1 MSERVIEPVAD
12 AADDDRH
19 PLDVVAEE
27 FARSCR
33 AGEHPSVSDYAQR
46 HPKLA
51 DELRDLLP
59 SIAMMEKLK
68 NSRRSQGSGVATAPR
83 IERIGDFRIVREVG
97 RGGMGVVYEAV
108 QESLGRRVA
117 LKVLSTSATLD
128 PTRLQRFDQEA
139 RAAARLHHTNIVPI
153 FGVAEQD
160 GVHYYVMQLIEGQ
173 ALGDIVK
180 SLAVG
185 HPSRTESLR
194 RDGDG
199 SSAAAG
205 SANGP
210 SASSGGEAWT
220 PIAAVTAA
228 PGNARFARYY
238 WRWVAR
244 VGQQVAAALHY
255 AHQQGVLHRDV
266 KPANLLLD
274 ARGTVWI
281 ADFGLAKVGDDSNV
295 TRTGDIV
302 GTLQYLAPEALK
314 KRADLRSDI
323 YGLGLTLHEMLTLK
337 PPYGDSHPGEL
348 IRRIS
353 TTDPPRPRSINPAI
367 PRDLE
372 TIVLKA
378 VARDPDHRYQTAADM
393 AADLEAFLQD
403 RPIRARRARVSE
415 RLWRWCRRN
424 RAVASLAAAAI
435 VLALVAIV
443 VGWVGY
449 ANTRR
454 ALAGES
460 MRRTEAE
467 NATSRAEKNVA
478 LSLQAFEEIFNNVS
492 QQETFQP
499 QDMPPRRDPNGPRQS
514 QSAVDAGMLQSVL
527 NFYDRFAQQNSTNP
541 ALNAEAAR
549 SYRRV
554 GDLYRWLDEDDKADP
569 AYERSASLYEALLS
583 KDPARRDYARGLAE
597 SASALVS
604 SRGAAD
610 AATRDKQVPR
620 LRSAI
625 KILEPVTSSDPSAP
639 EESHALA
646 RACYALGMSMEQG
659 GKLDEAEN
667 AYRRAISYGT
677 RPPPPDRPGP
687 PPSLERMEATFS
699 LAALLSNSNRND
711 ESARLLRGTID
722 EVTAERP
729 PPRDGPRRP
738 MPPAIGEGLARLYE
752 ALAEVSSQM
761 GDAPAAVQAT
771 AQAERVREETQR
783 PPRRDGGGGPR
794 DGPPNGGPH
803 NGPPGGG
810 QRDGRPGGPPDHR
823 PPGGGGGPP

>member
-1 MSERVIEPVAD
+1 MSDDLRESAD
-12 AADDDRH
+12 VDRH

-46 HPKLA
+46 HPELA

-68 NSRRSQGSGVATAPR
+68 NSRRQSVSSSVATAPR
-83 IERIGDFRIVREVG
+83 LERIGDFRIVREVG

-117 LKVLSTSATLD
+117 LKVLSATATLD
-128 PTRLQRFDQEA
+128 STRLQRFDQEA
-139 RAAARLHHTNIVPI
+139 RAAARLHHTNIVPV

-173 ALGDIVK
+173 ALGDVVR
-180 SLAVG
+180 SLATG
-185 HPSRTESLR
+185 HPARLDALR
-194 RDGDG
+194 GGRSD
-199 SSAAAG
+199 SAGTVA
-205 SANGP
+205 P
-210 SASSGGEAWT
+210 SPSTSSGGEAWT
-220 PIAAVTAA
+220 PVGGTPSAGT
-228 PGNARFARYY
+228 GNARFARYY

-244 VGQQVAAALHY
+244 VGQQVAEALHY

-274 ARGTVWI
+274 ARGTVWV

-323 YGLGLTLHEMLTLK
+323 YGLGLTLHEMLTLR

-353 TTDPPRPRSINPAI
+353 TTDPPRPRAINPAI

-378 VARDPDHRYQTAADM
+378 VARDPDHRYQTAGEM
-393 AADLEAFLQD
+393 AADLESFLQD
-403 RPIRARRARVSE
+403 RPIRARRARPTE

-424 RAVASLAAAAI
+424 RAIASLSAAAI

-449 ANTRR
+449 ANTRA

-460 MRRTEAE
+460 NRRSEAE
-467 NATSRAEKNVA
+467 FATRRAEQNVQ
-478 LSLQAFEEIFNNVS
+478 LSLQAFEDIFNQVS
-492 QQETFQP
+492 QQEAFQP
-499 QDMPPRRDPNGPRQS
+499 QGPPPRRDPNAPPGRQA
-514 QSAVDAGMLQSVL
+514 QPAVDATLLQSVL
-527 NFYDRFAQQNSTNP
+527 DFYDRFAKQNATNP

-554 GDLYRWLDEDDKADP
+554 GALYRWMGEDEKADQ
-569 AYERSASLYEALLS
+569 AHERSASMYEGLLVA
-583 KDPARRDYARGLAE
+583 DPHRRDYARGLAE
-597 SASALVS
+597 ATSASPYVRSGDA
-604 SRGAAD
+604 GAA
-610 AATRDKQVPR
+610 ALARDRQVRR

-625 KILEPVTSSDPSAP
+625 AVLDNSGDQAPP
-639 EESHALA
+639 EENRALA
-646 RACYALGMSMEQG
+646 RAFHSLGTGLKQG
-659 GKLDEAEN
+659 GQIDEAE
-667 AYRRAISYGT
+667 ASYRRALDID
-677 RPPPPDRPGP
+677 RHMPPPDRPGP
-687 PPSLERMEATFS
+687 PPGMDRAEITLS
-699 LAALLSNSNRND
+699 LASLLSESNRDD
-711 ESARLLRGTID
+711 EARRLLRETIED
-722 EVTAERP
+722 IETDHS
-729 PPRDGPRRP
+729 PRDGPRRP
-738 MPPAIGEGLARLYE
+738 PRPFPGDVLGRLYE
-752 ALAEVSSQM
+752 ALADVHRRL
-761 GDAPAAVQAT
+761 GDNAAATLATQQAIRAHAS
-771 AQAERVREETQR
+771 AQQR
-783 PPRRDGGGGPR
+783 PDRRDGPPPDGPR
-794 DGPPNGGPH
+794 DGPPD
-803 NGPPGGG
+803 
-810 QRDGRPGGPPDHR
+810 RRGRGGPPQ
-823 PPGGGGGPP
+823 

>member
-1 MSERVIEPVAD
+1 MSDRISETDP
-12 AADDDRH
+12 DRH

-27 FARSCR
+27 FARCCR

-46 HPKLA
+46 HPELA
-51 DELRDLLP
+51 GELRDLLP

-68 NSRRSQGSGVATAPR
+68 NSRRSQSSVATAPR

-117 LKVLSTSATLD
+117 LKVLSAAATLD

-139 RAAARLHHTNIVPI
+139 RAAARLHHTNIVPV

-173 ALGDIVK
+173 ALGDVVK
-180 SLAVG
+180 SLATG
-185 HPSRTESLR
+185 HPERLDALHGKRADST
-194 RDGDG
+194 GPG
-199 SSAAAG
+199 SSNSTA
-205 SANGP
+205 
-210 SASSGGEAWT
+210 GEAWT
-220 PIAAVTAA
+220 PVGGA
-228 PGNARFARYY
+228 PGAGTGSIRFARYY

-244 VGQQVAAALHY
+244 VGQQVGEALHY

-274 ARGTVWI
+274 ARGTVWV

-314 KRADLRSDI
+314 KKVDLRSDI

-353 TTDPPRPRSINPAI
+353 TMDPPRPRSINPAI

-378 VARDPDHRYQTAADM
+378 VARDPDHRYQTAAEM

-403 RPIRARRARVSE
+403 RPIRARRARLSE

-424 RAVASLAAAAI
+424 RAVAALSAAAI

-460 MRRTEAE
+460 NRRSEAE
-467 NATSRAEKNVA
+467 FATRRAEQNVQ
-478 LSLQAFEEIFNNVS
+478 LSLQAFEDIFNQVS
-492 QQETFQP
+492 QQEAFQP
-499 QDMPPRRDPNGPRQS
+499 QGPPPRRDPGAADARQS
-514 QSAVDAGMLQSVL
+514 QNVVNASLLQSVL
-527 NFYDRFAQQNSTNP
+527 DFYDRFAQQNATNP

-554 GDLYRWLDEDDKADP
+554 GDLYRWLNEDEKANQ
-569 AYERSASLYEALLS
+569 AHERSATMYEGLLAA
-583 KDPARRDYARGLAE
+583 DPKRRDYARGLAE
-597 SASALVS
+597 STSAIPYP
-604 SRGAAD
+604 RGSD
-610 AATRDKQVPR
+610 AAAAALARDRQMRR

-625 KILEPVTSSDPSAP
+625 GILQPSPSSEKPPP
-639 EESHALA
+639 EDNRALA
-646 RACYALGMSMEQG
+646 RALHSLGIGLKQG
-659 GKLDEAEN
+659 GEIADAEA
-667 AYRRAISYGT
+667 ALRRALEID
-677 RPPPPDRPGP
+677 RRLPPADRPGP
-687 PPSLERMEATFS
+687 PPSLDRVDVTLS
-699 LAALLSNSNRND
+699 LAALLSESNRD
-711 ESARLLRGTID
+711 EESRRLLRETID
-722 EVTAERP
+722 DLDMDRT
-729 PPRDGPRRP
+729 PRDGPRRP
-738 MPPAIGEGLARLYE
+738 PRPFPGEAMGQLYD
-752 ALAEVSSQM
+752 ALADVHRRL
-761 GDAPAAVQAT
+761 GDTAAATLATQQAIRARAT
-771 AQAERVREETQR
+771 PQR
-783 PPRRDGGGGPR
+783 PPDRNRR
-794 DGPPNGGPH
+794 DGPPP
-803 NGPPGGG
+803 
-810 QRDGRPGGPPDHR
+810 DGPPDRR
-823 PPGGGGGPP
+823 PGGGPP